1 MGSQSTPAVTR
12 LAVFLA
18 SFGYVGYFPVAPGT
32 AGSAAGLALSALLHW
47 TGVPFLALAVA
58 VVLCAVGVWSGT
70 IAERHYARDD
80 PGQVVMDEVV
90 GMLVT
95 LLFLPFSWRL
105 AVAGF
110 LVFRVLDVI
119 KPYPASRFDK
129 LAGGLGIMGDDVA
142 SAIYANLLLR
152 AAVWAV
158 PGWLR

>member
-1 MGSQSTPAVTR
+1 MGSHSTSAVTR

-18 SFGYVGYFPVAPGT
+18 SFGYVGYFPVVPGT
-32 AGSAAGLALSALLHW
+32 AGSAAGLALFALLHW
-47 TGVPFLALAVA
+47 TGVPLLDLAVA

-119 KPYPASRFDK
+119 KPYPASRFDN

-152 AAVWAV
+152 AVVWTA